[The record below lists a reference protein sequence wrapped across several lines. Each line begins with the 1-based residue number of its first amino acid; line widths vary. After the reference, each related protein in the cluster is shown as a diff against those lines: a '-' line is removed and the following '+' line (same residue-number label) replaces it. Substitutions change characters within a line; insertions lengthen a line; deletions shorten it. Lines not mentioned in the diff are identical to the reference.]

1 MKKTIVLF
9 MLFCLPKMM
18 AQQTVNA
25 SGGNATGAGGSSSYS
40 IGQITFNEQTG
51 AGGSINQ
58 GVQQSFEIFTLSG
71 AEFESIK
78 LEAVVYP
85 NPTVSNVSLKISSFP
100 LDNLSYELFD
110 IQGKMMRNGAITNE
124 ETVFSMESYPATI
137 YILKINS
144 NNKELK
150 TFKIIKN

>member
-1 MKKTIVLF
+1 MKKTILLF
-9 MLFCLPKMM
+9 LLFCLPKLM

-40 IGQITFNEQTG
+40 IGQITYNEQTG
-51 AGGSINQ
+51 SGGSINQ
-58 GVQQSFEIFTLSG
+58 GVQQSVEIFTLSG
-71 AEFESIK
+71 TAFENIK
-78 LEAVVYP
+78 LEALVYP
-85 NPTVSNVSLKISSFP
+85 NPTISSVILKISNFN
-100 LDNLSYELFD
+100 LDEVTYQWFD
-110 IQGKMMRNGAITNE
+110 IQGKPIKSGKISNE
-124 ETVFSMESYPATI
+124 ETVFNMESYPSAI

>member
-1 MKKTIVLF
+1 MKKTILLF
-9 MLFCLPKMM
+9 VLFCLPKMM

-25 SGGNATGAGGSSSYS
+25 SGGNATGSGGSSSYS
-40 IGQITFNEQTG
+40 IGQITYNEQTG

-58 GVQQSFEIFTLSG
+58 GVQQSVEIFTLSG
-71 AEFESIK
+71 AEFENIK

-85 NPTVSNVSLKISSFP
+85 NPTVSDVALKISAFP
-100 LDNLSYELFD
+100 LDNLSYGLFD
-110 IQGKMMRNGAITNE
+110 IQGKMMRNGTISSE
-124 ETVFSMESYPATI
+124 ETIFNMESYPAAI